1 MDIKVIDKEFAVC
14 KINDVSE
21 VNFND
26 ELCFVGKTDEEL
38 SLVCSSEFVPKNTIV
53 CDGGWR
59 AFRIEGILDFSLTGI
74 LAKVANILANA
85 KIPIFAVSTYNTD
98 YILIKNE
105 FFQKALDILQDKG
118 YIIKS
123 GGHR

>member
-14 KINDVSE
+14 KINDATE

-26 ELCFVGKTDEEL
+26 EFCFVGKTDEEL

-53 CDGGWR
+53 CDSGWR

-74 LAKVANILANA
+74 LARAADILANA

-105 FFQKALDILQDKG
+105 FFQKALDVLKENN
-118 YIIKS
+118 YVIKV
-123 GGHR
+123 G

>member
-14 KINDVSE
+14 KINDVTE

-26 ELCFVGKTDEEL
+26 EFCFVGKTDEEL

-53 CDGGWR
+53 CDSGWR
-59 AFRIEGILDFSLTGI
+59 AFRIEGILARAAD
-74 LAKVANILANA
+74 ILANA

-105 FFQKALDILQDKG
+105 FFQKALDVLKENN
-118 YIIKS
+118 YVIKV
-123 GGHR
+123 G

>member
-14 KINDVSE
+14 KINDDTE

-26 ELCFVGKTDEEL
+26 EFCLVGKTDEEI

-53 CDGGWR
+53 CDSGWR

-74 LAKVANILANA
+74 LARAADILANA

-105 FFQKALDILQDKG
+105 FFQKALDVLKEN
-118 YIIKS
+118 YYVIKV
-123 GGHR
+123 G

>member
-14 KINDVSE
+14 EINDVTE

-26 ELCFVGKTDEEL
+26 EFCFVGKTDEEL

-53 CDGGWR
+53 CDSGWR

-74 LAKVANILANA
+74 LARAANILANA

-105 FFQKALDILQDKG
+105 FFQKALDVLKENN
-118 YIIKS
+118 YVIKV
-123 GGHR
+123 G

>member
-14 KINDVSE
+14 KINDVTE

-26 ELCFVGKTDEEL
+26 KFCFVGKTDEEL

-53 CDGGWR
+53 CDSGWR

-74 LAKVANILANA
+74 LARAADILANA

-105 FFQKALDILQDKG
+105 FFQKALDVLKENN
-118 YIIKS
+118 YVIKV
-123 GGHR
+123 G

>member
-14 KINDVSE
+14 KINDVTK

-26 ELCFVGKTDEEL
+26 EFCFVGKTDEEL

-53 CDGGWR
+53 CDSGWR

-74 LAKVANILANA
+74 LARAADILANA

-105 FFQKALDILQDKG
+105 FFQKALDVLKENN
-118 YIIKS
+118 YVIKV
-123 GGHR
+123 G

>member
-14 KINDVSE
+14 KINDVTE
-21 VNFND
+21 VNFNA
-26 ELCFVGKTDEEL
+26 EFCFVGKTDEEL
-38 SLVCSSEFVPKNTIV
+38 SLVCSSEFIPKNTIV
-53 CDGGWR
+53 CDSGWR

-74 LAKVANILANA
+74 LAGAADILANA

-105 FFQKALDILQDKG
+105 FFQKALDVLKENN
-118 YIIKS
+118 YVIKI
-123 GGHR
+123 G

>member
-14 KINDVSE
+14 KINDVTE
-21 VNFND
+21 VKFND
-26 ELCFVGKTDEEL
+26 EFCFVGKTDEEL

-53 CDGGWR
+53 CDSGWR

-74 LAKVANILANA
+74 LARAADILANA

-105 FFQKALDILQDKG
+105 FFQKALDVLKENN
-118 YIIKS
+118 YVIKV
-123 GGHR
+123 G

>member
-14 KINDVSE
+14 KINDVTE

-26 ELCFVGKTDEEL
+26 EFCFVGKTDEEL

-53 CDGGWR
+53 CDSGWR
-59 AFRIEGILDFSLTGI
+59 AFRIEGILD
-74 LAKVANILANA
+74 LANA

-105 FFQKALDILQDKG
+105 FFQKALDVLKENN
-118 YIIKS
+118 YVIKV
-123 GGHR
+123 G

>member
-1 MDIKVIDKEFAVC
+1 
-14 KINDVSE
+14 

-26 ELCFVGKTDEEL
+26 EFCFVGKTDEEL

-53 CDGGWR
+53 CDSGWR

-74 LAKVANILANA
+74 LARAANILANA

-105 FFQKALDILQDKG
+105 FFQKALDVLKENN
-118 YIIKS
+118 YVIKV
-123 GGHR
+123 G

>member
-14 KINDVSE
+14 TINDVTE

-26 ELCFVGKTDEEL
+26 EFCFVGKTDEEL

-53 CDGGWR
+53 CDSGWR

-74 LAKVANILANA
+74 LARAADILANA

-105 FFQKALDILQDKG
+105 FFQKALDVLKENN
-118 YIIKS
+118 YVIKV
-123 GGHR
+123 G

>member
-14 KINDVSE
+14 KINDVTE

-26 ELCFVGKTDEEL
+26 EFCFVGKTDEEL

-53 CDGGWR
+53 CDSGWR
-59 AFRIEGILDFSLTGI
+59 AFRIEGILERAAD
-74 LAKVANILANA
+74 ILANA

-105 FFQKALDILQDKG
+105 FFQKALDVLKENN
-118 YIIKS
+118 YVIKV
-123 GGHR
+123 G

>member
-14 KINDVSE
+14 KINDVTE

-26 ELCFVGKTDEEL
+26 EFCFVGKTDEEL

-53 CDGGWR
+53 CDSGWR

-74 LAKVANILANA
+74 LARTADILANA

-105 FFQKALDILQDKG
+105 FFQKALDVLKEND
-118 YIIKS
+118 YVIKI
-123 GGHR
+123 G

>member
-14 KINDVSE
+14 KINDVTE
-21 VNFND
+21 VNFNV
-26 ELCFVGKTDEEL
+26 EFCFVGKTDEEL

-53 CDGGWR
+53 CDSGWR

-74 LAKVANILANA
+74 LARAADILANA

-105 FFQKALDILQDKG
+105 FFRKALDVLKENN
-118 YIIKS
+118 YVIKV
-123 GGHR
+123 G

>member
-14 KINDVSE
+14 KISDVTE

-26 ELCFVGKTDEEL
+26 EFCFVGKTDEEL

-53 CDGGWR
+53 CDSGWR
-59 AFRIEGILDFSLTGI
+59 AFRIEGILDFSLAGI
-74 LAKVANILANA
+74 LARAVDILANA

-105 FFQKALDILQDKG
+105 FFQKALDVLKEND
-118 YIIKS
+118 YVIKI
-123 GGHR
+123 G

>member
-14 KINDVSE
+14 KITDVTE

-26 ELCFVGKTDEEL
+26 EFCFVGKTDEEL

-53 CDGGWR
+53 CDSGWR

-74 LAKVANILANA
+74 LARAADILANA

-105 FFQKALDILQDKG
+105 FFRKALDVLKENN
-118 YIIKS
+118 YVIKV
-123 GGHR
+123 G

>member
-14 KINDVSE
+14 KINDVTE
-21 VNFND
+21 VNLND
-26 ELCFVGKTDEEL
+26 EFCFVGKTDEEL

-53 CDGGWR
+53 CDSGWR

-74 LAKVANILANA
+74 LARAANILANA

-105 FFQKALDILQDKG
+105 FFQKALDVLKENN
-118 YIIKS
+118 YVIKV
-123 GGHR
+123 G

>member
-14 KINDVSE
+14 KINDVTE

-26 ELCFVGKTDEEL
+26 EFCFVGKTDEEL

-53 CDGGWR
+53 CDSGWR
-59 AFRIEGILDFSLTGI
+59 AFRIEGILDFSL
-74 LAKVANILANA
+74 
-85 KIPIFAVSTYNTD
+85 NTD

-105 FFQKALDILQDKG
+105 FFQKALDVLKEND
-118 YIIKS
+118 YVIKI
-123 GGHR
+123 G

>member
-14 KINDVSE
+14 KINDITE

-26 ELCFVGKTDEEL
+26 KFCFVGKTDEEL
-38 SLVCSSEFVPKNTIV
+38 SLVCSSEFIPKNTIV
-53 CDGGWR
+53 CDSGWR

-74 LAKVANILANA
+74 LARAADILANA

-105 FFQKALDILQDKG
+105 FFQKALDVLKENN
-118 YIIKS
+118 YVIKI
-123 GGHR
+123 G

>member
-14 KINDVSE
+14 KINDVTE

-26 ELCFVGKTDEEL
+26 EFCFVGKTDEEL

-53 CDGGWR
+53 CDSGWR
-59 AFRIEGILDFSLTGI
+59 AFRIEGILD
-74 LAKVANILANA
+74 ILANA

-105 FFQKALDILQDKG
+105 FFQKALDVLKENN
-118 YIIKS
+118 YVIKV
-123 GGHR
+123 G

>member
-14 KINDVSE
+14 KINDITE

-26 ELCFVGKTDEEL
+26 KFCFVGKTDDEL
-38 SLVCSSEFVPKNTIV
+38 SLVCSSEFIPKNTIV
-53 CDGGWR
+53 CDSGWR

-74 LAKVANILANA
+74 LARAADILANA

-105 FFQKALDILQDKG
+105 FFQKALDVLKENN
-118 YIIKS
+118 YVIKV
-123 GGHR
+123 G

>member
-14 KINDVSE
+14 KINDITE

-26 ELCFVGKTDEEL
+26 KFCFVGKTDEEL

-53 CDGGWR
+53 CDSCWR
-59 AFRIEGILDFSLTGI
+59 AFRIEGILDFLLTGI
-74 LAKVANILANA
+74 LARAADILANA

-105 FFQKALDILQDKG
+105 FFQKALDVLKEDD
-118 YIIKS
+118 YVIKI
-123 GGHR
+123 G